1 MNKQEILDKIDA
13 LKVAAEG
20 FEGSTKTFKLDD
32 VSRLKIK
39 LEGMSIEDIANKM
52 RAISLPDI
60 SDMNSAIADAASS
73 IKTHEQRV
81 SAFNKAFTFIKT
93 SLSIVI

>member
-1 MNKQEILDKIDA
+1 
-13 LKVAAEG
+13 
-20 FEGSTKTFKLDD
+20 
-32 VSRLKIK
+32 
-39 LEGMSIEDIANKM
+39 M

-81 SAFNKAFTFIKT
+81 SAFNKAFTFVKT